1 MLLIT
6 PVEVVEHAFM
16 PRENI
21 SPQVIRPAKID
32 IAADHFVRPRF
43 GDELYDKFIE
53 GEYSPFVEEFIKP
66 ALAHYVR
73 YGVVD
78 ELSIQMS
85 DSGAVLFENE
95 EQKSLQNKNSSVTAI
110 REQTVTGSDK
120 TTSRMEI
127 AAEKSTKND
136 STNTLINNDTTTGT
150 ATVEAKTTGD
160 KAVTDTLKRDVTTV
174 TQTEKANTADKQQD
188 KTDTTELK
196 RVNQNDY
203 SYSEAPAVIGVAREG
218 YINDMVDEDKKVI
231 SSDVVSEASSQ
242 DSTTNSK
249 QGFNDVKTTEDA
261 SSTNSTNESQNSTVR
276 KSNQDTTASLVSQ
289 QSTEQTN
296 MGSGTA
302 ETVKESASS
311 DESRSSD
318 DGQSTTERRGTTP
331 ATDHQRRIIRARA
344 LADANLL
351 MAKAVRYV
359 ERHAE
364 LFPEYRPLLAGFGRL
379 VL

>member
-1 MLLIT
+1 
-6 PVEVVEHAFM
+6 M

-261 SSTNSTNESQNSTVR
+261 SSTTSTNESQNSTVR

-296 MGSGTA
+296 MGSGTS